1 MQETEEMWVW
11 SLGWEDSLEKG
22 MATHS
27 SILAWRTA
35 MDRGAWQ
42 AIVHRVAK
50 SSTGLKT
57 LSLHIGLKLSMP
69 LRDFWEFPQ
78 YEGMVISAPGCLP
91 LQNSYSPY
99 IRAFHCF
106 LPLYWTSNGTHP
118 FSLTQKKGSPGG
130 SVIKNLPANAGDT
143 GSIPG
148 LGRFPGE
155 WHGNPLQ
162 YSCLENSKDRGVW
175 WAI

>member
-91 LQNSYSPY
+91 LQNSFHQGFSFFSALILNLKWNSPLFFNPKEGLPWWLSDKESACQCRRY
-99 IRAFHCF
+99 RFNPWVGKIPWRMAWQPTPVF
-106 LPLYWTSNGTHP
+106 LP
-118 FSLTQKKGSPGG
+118 
-130 SVIKNLPANAGDT
+130 
-143 GSIPG
+143 
-148 LGRFPGE
+148 GE
-155 WHGNPLQ
+155 FQG
-162 YSCLENSKDRGVW
+162 
-175 WAI
+175 